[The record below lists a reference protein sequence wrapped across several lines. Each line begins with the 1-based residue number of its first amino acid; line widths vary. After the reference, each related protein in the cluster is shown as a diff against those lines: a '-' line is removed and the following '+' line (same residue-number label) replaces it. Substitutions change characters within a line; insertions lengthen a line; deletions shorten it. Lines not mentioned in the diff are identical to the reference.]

1 MNEVVAAIAVAT
13 FFVVN
18 FQLTPL
24 LGRCYNILK
33 LGEREEQV

>member
-13 FFVVN
+13 FFVKKS
-18 FQLTPL
+18 QLTPL

-33 LGEREEQV
+33 LSEREEQA

>member
-13 FFVVN
+13 FFVAD

-33 LGEREEQV
+33 LSEREE